1 MFYKFHYRDQKCVTP
16 SKVVPIGRV
25 SSNNLLT
32 NTLLSISFM
41 SPTAIVYPVILEDQQ
56 PDVVVISLVT
66 DFPLAEYCAAV

>member
-1 MFYKFHYRDQKCVTP
+1 
-16 SKVVPIGRV
+16 
-25 SSNNLLT
+25 
-32 NTLLSISFM
+32 M